1 MIQLIH
7 TAAVS
12 DFECLRTSNRFYQLL
27 VPDAY
32 QVDTVP
38 ELGTFFIFARVAA
51 DFTVYWN
58 SVPDVAVLAI
68 WILTSV

>member
-1 MIQLIH
+1 M
-7 TAAVS
+7 
-12 DFECLRTSNRFYQLL
+12 

-58 SVPDVAVLAI
+58 SVPDFAVLAI
-68 WILTSV
+68 WILTSVWVLVLVLLYTKGHSLYSHGNLS

>member
-1 MIQLIH
+1 M
-7 TAAVS
+7 
-12 DFECLRTSNRFYQLL
+12 

-68 WILTSV
+68 WILTSVLVLVLVLLYTKGHSLYSHGNLS

>member
-1 MIQLIH
+1 M
-7 TAAVS
+7 
-12 DFECLRTSNRFYQLL
+12 

-58 SVPDVAVLAI
+58 SVPDVALLVI
-68 WILTSV
+68 WILTSVLVLVLVLLYTKGHSLYSQGNLS

>member
-1 MIQLIH
+1 M
-7 TAAVS
+7 
-12 DFECLRTSNRFYQLL
+12 
-27 VPDAY
+27 VPDVY
-32 QVDTVP
+32 QVDAVP

-58 SVPDVAVLAI
+58 SIPDFAVLAI